1 MEGEKKDVGGGT
13 NRHGETITNLRRP
26 ISMTINRQR
35 ARIIETNSRATIISS
50 FQTSFFPFLSLSLSH
65 TLSLSRDQNQTL
77 FSLRYTTNP
86 AQFTIR
92 SSSLKSVSFHTCIY
106 IYIYIYSRFL
116 IFQSYTCHALEI
128 NRGKKR

>member
-1 MEGEKKDVGGGT
+1 MEGGKKDVGGGT

-65 TLSLSRDQNQTL
+65 TLSLSRSKSNFILTALHDK
-77 FSLRYTTNP
+77 SC
-86 AQFTIR
+86 TIHY
-92 SSSLKSVSFHTCIY
+92 SIIVVEICFLSHVY